1 MNTAPIASARQ
12 WWCFDHSAG
21 DTICTECGL
30 VLEACSIEETS
41 EWRTFANEAN
51 YNDPV
56 RVGGPINPLLSDS
69 GLSTVIAKP
78 SGVRS
83 DQCYSKLGSLQNRVS
98 SDGRLIQAFGKIGI
112 MADRLSLVNTIKD
125 RANEL
130 YKRLEEKVMKIRNQ
144 DATLAACLYI
154 ACKQENIP
162 RTM

>member
-41 EWRTFANEAN
+41 EWRTFANESN
-51 YNDPV
+51 DNDPV

-83 DQCYSKLGSLQNRVS
+83 EPPINVTPS
-98 SDGRLIQAFGKIGI
+98 SVACRIGCLV
-112 MADRLSLVNTIKD
+112 MAG
-125 RANEL
+125 
-130 YKRLEEKVMKIRNQ
+130 
-144 DATLAACLYI
+144 
-154 ACKQENIP
+154 
-162 RTM
+162 